1 MPGPK
6 TRSTKKNTAP
16 KGVAPIG
23 PSNENYLFPGV
34 PSSVVEPRKI
44 SWPQITSNPS
54 DRGYLEPYDPLT
66 GLPTGQAPINPYIP
80 QMQPYTMYGPPMPP
94 GGGAATPTSAAPN
107 VPPYVGGG
115 QSGLVPW
122 VNPATG
128 RVEMPPAGDGYAK
141 NLTTGNVPV
150 GNSYADW
157 QAWNKQM
164 ETSDPNWSYYNPYT
178 AQYAW
183 QWNPK
188 EPGTLMAG
196 ADPRSQEG
204 VPWHEELNIPWSS
217 SYAPEFYSTQQRNPL
232 TALWGG
238 SNKGTMGTR
247 GWRRP
252 KSSYLPE
259 QQQYMDA
266 DGNKWFERPEMDTRS
281 RMQKLLD
288 EQNPS
293 GNNTLKTIP
302 AWVGPLV
309 SWRT

>member
-1 MPGPK
+1 MAPK
-6 TRSTKKNTAP
+6 TRKKKKNTAP
-16 KGVAPIG
+16 KGVKASPTLDQ
-23 PSNENYLFPGV
+23 PTTPF
-34 PSSVVEPRKI
+34 
-44 SWPQITSNPS
+44 WNPS
-54 DRGYLEPYDPLT
+54 DLPSGNDIANWLNQQRSQWNYYGYQ
-66 GLPTGQAPINPYIP
+66 G
-80 QMQPYTMYGPPMPP
+80 
-94 GGGAATPTSAAPN
+94 TPTPTVDPYFTRWQQQQPAN
-107 VPPYVGGG
+107 VPPAATAAPTTPTAAPTTPTNVGGG

-157 QAWNKQM
+157 RAWNKQM

-178 AQYAW
+178 SQYAW

-217 SYAPEFYSTQQRNPL
+217 SYAPEFYATQPRKP
-232 TALWGG
+232 
-238 SNKGTMGTR
+238 KGIKNR
-247 GWRRP
+247 GAWRTKDTGIP
-252 KSSYLPE
+252 VGWSPYKT
-259 QQQYMDA
+259 QHMDA
-266 DGNKWFERPEMDTRS
+266 NGKWQFERPETDRRT
-281 RMQKLLD
+281 RMQKFLD